1 MTAAI
6 PERWAPAA
14 HADAASGAGGPA
26 HPPVALKADRVTV
39 SFPGKSGAPFRPL
52 EDFSIDIAE
61 GEITCILGPSGCGKT
76 TLLRSLGGFIRPEPT
91 GGVVCRGRY
100 LTKPSADIVL
110 IFQENNL
117 YPWLTARGNVR
128 FGARF
133 QRGRGDQ
140 RARVEDMLEK
150 VGLLEAAD
158 RYPHQLSGGM
168 RQRAAIA
175 RALVSEPQVLLL
187 DEPFSALDVSLRRR
201 MQQLVLKIWEET
213 RKTMVMVTHN
223 VEEAIMVGHRVVVL
237 NGPPATVTFDQ
248 DCRSDALKDRYHPD
262 FLSLQ
267 RTLENAIY
275 QEGEPR

>member
-1 MTAAI
+1 MSALLRQPTAPTGAAQSASAPKAANGHAI
-6 PERWAPAA
+6 
-14 HADAASGAGGPA
+14 
-26 HPPVALKADRVTV
+26 ALKADRVTV
-39 SFPGKSGAPFRPL
+39 SYATRSDAPFRPL
-52 EDFSIDIAE
+52 EDFSIEIAE

-76 TLLRSLGGFIRPEPT
+76 TLLRSLGGFLRPEPT
-91 GGVVCRGRY
+91 GGVVYRGRY
-100 LTKPSADIVL
+100 LTKPTSDIVL

-133 QRGRGDQ
+133 QSGVGDR
-140 RARVEDMLEK
+140 RAKVEDMLNK

-175 RALVSEPQVLLL
+175 RALVSDPRVLLL

-201 MQQLVLKIWEET
+201 MQQLLRKIWEET

-223 VEEAIMVGHRVVVL
+223 VEEAITVGHRVVVL
-237 NGPPATVTFDQ
+237 KGPPAVVTIDQ
-248 DCRSDALKDRYHPD
+248 DCRSNSLKDRYDPE
-262 FLSLQ
+262 FLRLQ
-267 RTLENAIY
+267 RSLENAIY
-275 QEGEPR
+275 

>member
-1 MTAAI
+1 MTAALSQT
-6 PERWAPAA
+6 PTPAGA
-14 HADAASGAGGPA
+14 ARKADGPA
-26 HPPVALKADRVTV
+26 IALKADQVTV
-39 SFPGKSGAPFRPL
+39 SYATRSDTPFCPL
-52 EDFSIDIAE
+52 ENFSIDIAE

-76 TLLRSLGGFIRPEPT
+76 TLLRSLGGFLRPEPT
-91 GGVVCRGRY
+91 GGVIYNGQY

-133 QRGRGDQ
+133 QRGARDP
-140 RARVEDMLEK
+140 RAAVEDMLDK

-175 RALVSEPQVLLL
+175 RALISNPRVLLL

-237 NGPPATVTFDQ
+237 NGPPAAITIDQ
-248 DCRSDALKDRYHPD
+248 DCRSDSLKDRYHPD
-262 FLSLQ
+262 FLDLQ
-267 RTLENAIY
+267 RSLENAIY
-275 QEGEPR
+275 